1 VARKYAG
8 VLARGLRPRVLRTAG
23 YKPTASQNRNSKSEE
38 ADMSDTTKT
47 VSIVVSVILFIVAA
61 CFLGFGSLWVLS
73 AFTPG
78 VNAFDRLCVGG
89 ILVLIALAGVAGG
102 ILLIVRA
109 RAATQK
115 VVVEQKIDL
124 TGDVKARSLTCEKCG
139 ATLDENSVSIAGGAV
154 FVKCPYC
161 GATYQIVEQP
171 KW

>member
-1 VARKYAG
+1 
-8 VLARGLRPRVLRTAG
+8 
-23 YKPTASQNRNSKSEE
+23 
-38 ADMSDTTKT
+38 MSDTTKT

-61 CFLGFGSLWVLS
+61 LFLGCGTLFLLS
-73 AFTPG
+73 AFSAQAADPG
-78 VNAFDRLCVGG
+78 GRLCIGG

>member
-1 VARKYAG
+1 
-8 VLARGLRPRVLRTAG
+8 
-23 YKPTASQNRNSKSEE
+23 
-38 ADMSDTTKT
+38 MSDTTKT

-61 CFLGFGSLWVLS
+61 LFLGCGALFLLS
-73 AFTPG
+73 AFSAQAADPG
-78 VNAFDRLCVGG
+78 GRLCIGG

-102 ILLIVRA
+102 IFLIVRA